1 MDINPVN
8 MFETMVNVVKNNK
21 MFDIVKTFLVLVLL
35 VYITYNIT
43 ELPEIV
49 KNVFNARTTELQMEH
64 DTAVERRRNIKP
76 QIDAILFETM
86 NTLNADRI
94 YVIEMHNGT
103 NNTSG
108 LPFIYGEMTYEQT
121 RRDVEHVDEDYMSI
135 NLSRFEYPLYLEKN
149 QIFCGTIDDLS
160 KIDKKLAFRLKATN
174 ATYVGGVAMNG
185 VENELGYIGITYCNS
200 EPVGRQ
206 EIIRVLSIASQ
217 KLTALLDMSTEEE
230 PEGS

>member
-21 MFDIVKTFLVLVLL
+21 MFDIVKTFFILVLL

-49 KNVFNARTTELQMEH
+49 RNVFNARTTELQMEH
-64 DTAVERRRNIKP
+64 DTAVERRRSIKP

-108 LPFIYGEMTYEQT
+108 LPFIYGEMTYEQA
-121 RRDVEHVDEDYMSI
+121 RRNVEHVDEDYVSI

-149 QIFCGTIDDLS
+149 QIFCGTIDDLA
-160 KIDKKLAFRLKATN
+160 KIDERMAFRLKATD
-174 ATYVGGVAMNG
+174 ATYVGGVAMHG
-185 VENELGYIGITYCNS
+185 VENELGYIGITYCNT

>member
-21 MFDIVKTFLVLVLL
+21 MFDIVKTFLIFVLL

-43 ELPEIV
+43 ELPKIV

-64 DTAVERRRNIKP
+64 DTAVDRRRSIKP

-108 LPFIYGEMTYEQT
+108 LPFIYGEMTYEQA
-121 RRDVEHVDEDYMSI
+121 RRNVEHVDEDYVSI

-149 QIFCGTIDDLS
+149 QIFCGTIDDLA
-160 KIDKKLAFRLKATN
+160 KIDERMAFRLKATD
-174 ATYVGGVAMNG
+174 ATYVGGVAMHG
-185 VENELGYIGITYCNS
+185 VENELGYIGITYCNT

-217 KLTALLDMSTEEE
+217 KLTALLDMSTEDE

>member
-1 MDINPVN
+1 
-8 MFETMVNVVKNNK
+8 
-21 MFDIVKTFLVLVLL
+21 
-35 VYITYNIT
+35 
-43 ELPEIV
+43 
-49 KNVFNARTTELQMEH
+49 
-64 DTAVERRRNIKP
+64 
-76 QIDAILFETM
+76 M

-108 LPFIYGEMTYEQT
+108 LPFIYGEMTYEQV
-121 RRDVEHVDEDYMSI
+121 RRGVEHVDEDYVSL
-135 NLSRFEYPLYLEKN
+135 NLSRFVYPLYLEKN
-149 QIFCGTIDDLS
+149 QIFCGTIDDLA
-160 KIDKKLAFRLKATN
+160 KIDERLAFRLKATN

-185 VENELGYIGITYCNS
+185 VENELGYIGITYCNT

>member
-21 MFDIVKTFLVLVLL
+21 MFDIVKTFLIFVLL

-108 LPFIYGEMTYEQT
+108 LPFIYGEMTYEQV
-121 RRDVEHVDEDYMSI
+121 RCNVEHVDEDYVSL

-149 QIFCGTIDDLS
+149 QIFCGTIDDLA
-160 KIDKKLAFRLKATN
+160 KIDEKMAFRLKATN
-174 ATYVGGVAMNG
+174 ATYVGGVAMHG
-185 VENELGYIGITYCNS
+185 VENELGYIGITYCNT

-217 KLTALLDMSTEEE
+217 KLTALLDMSTEDE

>member
-21 MFDIVKTFLVLVLL
+21 MFDIVKTFLIFVLL

-64 DTAVERRRNIKP
+64 DTAVERRRHIKP

-108 LPFIYGEMTYEQT
+108 LPFIYGEMTYEQV
-121 RRDVEHVDEDYMSI
+121 RRNVEHVDEDYVSL

-149 QIFCGTIDDLS
+149 QIFCGTIDDLA
-160 KIDKKLAFRLKATN
+160 KIDERMAFRLKATN
-174 ATYVGGVAMNG
+174 ATYVGGVAMHG
-185 VENELGYIGITYCNS
+185 VENELGYIGITYCNT

-217 KLTALLDMSTEEE
+217 KLTALLDMSTEDE

>member
-21 MFDIVKTFLVLVLL
+21 MFDIVKTFLIFVLL

-43 ELPEIV
+43 ELPKIV

-64 DTAVERRRNIKP
+64 DTAVERRRSIKP

-108 LPFIYGEMTYEQT
+108 LPFIYGEMTYEQA
-121 RRDVEHVDEDYMSI
+121 RRDVEHVDEDYVSI

-149 QIFCGTIDDLS
+149 QIFCGTIDDLA
-160 KIDKKLAFRLKATN
+160 KIDERLAFRLKATN

-185 VENELGYIGITYCNS
+185 VENELGYIGITYCNT

>member
-21 MFDIVKTFLVLVLL
+21 MFDIVKTFLIFVLL

-108 LPFIYGEMTYEQT
+108 LPFIYGEMTYEQV
-121 RRDVEHVDEDYMSI
+121 RRNVEHVDEDYVSL

-149 QIFCGTIDDLS
+149 QIFCGTIDDLA
-160 KIDKKLAFRLKATN
+160 KIDEKMAFRLKATN
-174 ATYVGGVAMNG
+174 ATYVGGVAMHG
-185 VENELGYIGITYCNS
+185 VENELGYIGITYCNT

-217 KLTALLDMSTEEE
+217 KLTALLDMSTEDE